1 MKEAQSSNDSEKIHF
16 FITSILEEVYLAFR
30 VNMMKVL
37 RYFMDALGKE
47 KSTIPLGFPSP
58 LWEVLAHEVLDFI
71 HPLFDPDRM
80 GKTTRF
86 NHLF

>member
-1 MKEAQSSNDSEKIHF
+1 
-16 FITSILEEVYLAFR
+16 
-30 VNMMKVL
+30 
-37 RYFMDALGKE
+37 MDALGRE

-58 LWEVLAHEVLDFI
+58 LWEVLAYEVLDFI